1 MIANRIQQWRQ
12 ELPEEEFRKFYA
24 DTFNAVLA
32 FYFDAV
38 PEWAQQKVA
47 RAETVSIDQWLEKL
61 LCQTGVSQT
70 GVREQYILIYEYIP
84 LCHRCTSI
92 LMAPSVVSYI
102 YTTRY
107 ETLTR
112 KQF

>member
-12 ELPEEEFRKFYA
+12 ELSEEEFRKFYA

-32 FYFDAV
+32 FYFGAV

-47 RAETVSIDQWLEKL
+47 RAETVSIDQWVEKL
-61 LCQTGVSQT
+61 LCQT

-92 LMAPSVVSYI
+92 FMAPSVVSYI